1 MKEIDSPGYWL
12 DLLTNS
18 KGEDFA
24 KNLLLCIKYY
34 EDEYEKG
41 RKETLIYGS
50 LEKQSITLPQI
61 VETRFSQLQEI
72 ESILE
77 LLNIKLKQIRALC
90 FRKFLE
96 KYPKQLSS
104 REAEKFVDGEKDVVE
119 MSILINRFSLV
130 RNLFLSLHKALETKV
145 FQINNVTKLRVAGL
159 EDVYIKSP
167 KLARL
172 EKEEEI
178 NNE

>member
-1 MKEIDSPGYWL
+1 MQKGFWIDEIIASNEENFDKT
-12 DLLTNS
+12 LL
-18 KGEDFA
+18 E
-24 KNLLLCIKYY
+24 CISYFEK
-34 EDEYEKG
+34 EYEEAK
-41 RKETLIYGS
+41 KELPIYGS

-61 VETRFSQLQEI
+61 VEKRFSQLQEI

-77 LLNIKLKQIRALC
+77 HLNIKLKKIRATV

-104 REAEKFVDGEKDVVE
+104 REAEKFVDGEPEVVE
-119 MSILINRFSLV
+119 FTILVNRFSLV

-159 EDVYIKSP
+159 EEVTIYQP
-167 KLARL
+167 KT
-172 EKEEEI
+172 KEV
-178 NNE
+178 